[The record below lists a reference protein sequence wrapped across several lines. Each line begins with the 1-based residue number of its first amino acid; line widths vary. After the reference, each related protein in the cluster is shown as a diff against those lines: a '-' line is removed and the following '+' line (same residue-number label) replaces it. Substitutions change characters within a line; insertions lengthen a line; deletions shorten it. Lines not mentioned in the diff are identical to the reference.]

1 MSISSIMRIAL
12 LFFLIG
18 TLPVMGQ
25 DRVEKESHRSSCF
38 SGKIEITKTHVTSGQ
53 NGELSVDL
61 PRNAGNVTLMWV
73 VFGETKKGK
82 EIKNLKTGYY
92 NLLIIDNKNCQTVI
106 DNIQIKETQ

>member
-1 MSISSIMRIAL
+1 MSISSIMRIAI

-25 DRVEKESHRSSCF
+25 DRVEKESHRSKCF
-38 SGKIEITKTHVTSGQ
+38 SGKIEITKTHTQSGQ
-53 NGELSVDL
+53 DGELSVSL
-61 PRNAGNVTLMWV
+61 PRNAGSASLMWV

-82 EIKNLKTGYY
+82 DIKNLKAGYY

-106 DNIQIKETQ
+106 DNIQIKESQ